1 MIGAGGNKHMIK
13 AVPRLVKVWISAL
26 AGFSAATGYILARDG
41 VSPGI
46 VAPALGVF
54 VLACG
59 SCAMNQIQER
69 RIDSLMLR
77 TRQRPIPSGR
87 IGVYPALMIALLLLG
102 SGSLLLFLFSPL
114 LTLGLAT
121 LAVAWYNGVYTY
133 LKRRSMFA
141 AVPGGLVGAL
151 PPAVGWTAA
160 GGSLAQPEI
169 ISLMVFLFVWQ
180 VPHFWLL
187 LLNHRKD
194 YERAGLPSVF
204 NLFSTRQMG
213 RITFV
218 WILAAAVSPMVI
230 PMSGGNTPV
239 VLLFILAAM
248 AVWIGRGATRYVV
261 SAGVGV
267 PVRSLYITLNVYAV
281 LVLSLLSAGGILGGK
296 S

>member
-1 MIGAGGNKHMIK
+1 MIR
-13 AVPRLVKVWISAL
+13 AVLRLVKVWISAL

-54 VLACG
+54 LVACG

-69 RIDSLMLR
+69 KIDSLMFR
-77 TRQRPIPSGR
+77 TRGRPIPSGR
-87 IGVYPALMIALLLLG
+87 IGVYPALKISLFTLA
-102 SGSLLLFLFSPL
+102 SGSLLLFLVSPL
-114 LTLGLAT
+114 LALGLAL
-121 LAVAWYNGVYTY
+121 LAAAWYNGVYTY

-141 AVPGGLVGAL
+141 AVPGGLIGAL

-160 GGSLAQPEI
+160 GRSLAEPEI
-169 ISLMVFLFVWQ
+169 VSLMVFLFVWQ

-230 PMSGGNTPV
+230 PMSGGNTPIV
-239 VLLFILAAM
+239 FLFIIAAM
-248 AVWIGRGATRYVV
+248 AVWVGRRAARYMASGGA
-261 SAGVGV
+261 GV
-267 PVRSLYITLNVYAV
+267 PVGSLYVTLNVYAV
-281 LVLSLLSAGGILGGK
+281 LVLSLLSAGGILGGE